1 MSLSANAP
9 RYFLPGPSRAELP
22 AALAAGVPAAA

>member
-9 RYFLPGPSRAELP
+9 RYFLPGPSRAELL
-22 AALAAGVPAAA
+22 AALSADVPAAA